1 MPHDLRRLPL
11 ALWGPRCRGAQ
22 VSHSRRHHR
31 QFLCLRSG
39 KRRCTEAERKTKCMC
54 VRASVTDA
62 HGGHSKQSL
71 FVPTYASSFAVLGS
85 ATPQSGNFL
94 HGRSGQRENRDKEGK
109 RRQTIRPHILY
120 THRRGAP
127 HCRTASR
134 LCPPQIFLEQGSCW
148 HGMKRSMVRTLQSS
162 SPAPLPLFP
171 A

>member
-62 HGGHSKQSL
+62 HGGHSRQLLLSRLTQAHSL
-71 FVPTYASSFAVLGS
+71 SWAQPHRSRGTFCTGEVGK
-85 ATPQSGNFL
+85 
-94 HGRSGQRENRDKEGK
+94 GRTGTRRENDV
-109 RRQTIRPHILY
+109 RPYILY
-120 THRRGAP
+120 KHRRGAP
-127 HCRTASR
+127 HCRTHR
-134 LCPPQIFLEQGSCW
+134 KLPLPPE
-148 HGMKRSMVRTLQSS
+148 KVRTLPSS
-162 SPAPLPLFP
+162 SRAPSPLFP